1 MLDNDMIEF
10 LTYRNAMKSNYR
22 KGVHALR
29 CILNNR
35 KQAETF
41 AGSLGGVSLVLG
53 VSQPDG
59 NSEALRA
66 LLEGSAVIDQATLT
80 WLKNWWPE
88 QCGSWD
94 TLAADQG
101 RCNAIATDPFLW
113 ERVGASPVG
122 AGKILAGLVGQD
134 SRNFAAMQ
142 AVASSATAMQAVA
155 SSATAMQAVASSATA
170 MQAVASSAT
179 AMQAVASS
187 ATAMQAVAVSP
198 VAIAAIY
205 RSDVA
210 LSAVDSEVSAAATFY
225 GADSVAMGKAV
236 VILAGLDPAG
246 YADMSAVA
254 ASATAMSA
262 VAASATAMSAVA
274 ASATA
279 MSAVAA
285 SATAMS
291 AVAASAT
298 AMSAVAA
305 SATAMSAVAAS
316 ATAMSAVAA
325 NYVALVA
332 LYSNAEALSIAQ
344 GTTVGAAALAG
355 AGSVATGK
363 AAVKLAG
370 LDPDDFAD
378 MAAVAASSTAMA
390 AVAASSTAMAAV
402 AASSTAMAA
411 VAASSTAMAAVA
423 ASSTAMAAV
432 AASSTAMAAV
442 AASATARSALNGA
455 SVARQALKASPLA
468 TELSLVSS
476 QGQYWNNPGTKA
488 MKGLILATKAGNS
501 DNAFSITKIDSTSTG
516 AGQNTRNAATSGSTG
531 YLDWYENY
539 PNYAWVMNSI
549 TYYAYYTTTKIKYI
563 PC

>member
-94 TLAADQG
+94 TMAADQG
-101 RCNAIATDPFLW
+101 RCSTIATDPFLW
-113 ERVGASPVG
+113 ERVGVSPVG

-134 SRNFAAMQ
+134 SRNFA
-142 AVASSATAMQAVA
+142 
-155 SSATAMQAVASSATA
+155 
-170 MQAVASSAT
+170 

-246 YADMSAVA
+246 YAD
-254 ASATAMSA
+254 
-262 VAASATAMSAVA
+262 
-274 ASATA
+274 
-279 MSAVAA
+279 
-285 SATAMS
+285 
-291 AVAASAT
+291 
-298 AMSAVAA
+298 
-305 SATAMSAVAAS
+305 MSAVAAS

-423 ASSTAMAAV
+423 AS
-432 AASSTAMAAV
+432 
-442 AASATARSALNGA
+442 ATALDALYAKKKRMSGGSA
-455 SVARQALKASPLA
+455 S
-468 TELSLVSS
+468 LSGKFIILEISGGNAFKI
-476 QGQYWNNPGTKA
+476 GQYGY
-488 MKGLILATKAGNS
+488 ATLS
-501 DNAFSITKIDSTSTG
+501 D
-516 AGQNTRNAATSGSTG
+516 GSQPNW
-531 YLDWYENY
+531 DNY
-539 PNYAWVMNSI
+539 KNK
-549 TYYAYYTTTKIKYI
+549 YAYFKQFKKYATYMRNDTDGDDWI
-563 PC
+563 DYFQVN

>member
-94 TLAADQG
+94 TMAADQG
-101 RCNAIATDPFLW
+101 RCSTIATDPFLW
-113 ERVGASPVG
+113 ERVGVSPVG

-134 SRNFAAMQ
+134 SRNFA
-142 AVASSATAMQAVA
+142 
-155 SSATAMQAVASSATA
+155 A

-246 YADMSAVA
+246 YAD
-254 ASATAMSA
+254 
-262 VAASATAMSAVA
+262 
-274 ASATA
+274 
-279 MSAVAA
+279 
-285 SATAMS
+285 
-291 AVAASAT
+291 
-298 AMSAVAA
+298 MSAVAA

-411 VAASSTAMAAVA
+411 VAAS
-423 ASSTAMAAV
+423 
-432 AASSTAMAAV
+432 
-442 AASATARSALNGA
+442 ATALDALYAKKKRMSGGSA
-455 SVARQALKASPLA
+455 S
-468 TELSLVSS
+468 LSGKFIILEISGGNAFKI
-476 QGQYWNNPGTKA
+476 GQYGY
-488 MKGLILATKAGNS
+488 ATLS
-501 DNAFSITKIDSTSTG
+501 D
-516 AGQNTRNAATSGSTG
+516 GSQPNW
-531 YLDWYENY
+531 DNY
-539 PNYAWVMNSI
+539 KNK
-549 TYYAYYTTTKIKYI
+549 YAYFKQFKKYATYMRNDTDGDDWI
-563 PC
+563 DYFQVN

>member
-101 RCNAIATDPFLW
+101 RCSTIATDPFLW
-113 ERVGASPVG
+113 ERVGVSPVG

-134 SRNFAAMQ
+134 SRNFA
-142 AVASSATAMQAVA
+142 
-155 SSATAMQAVASSATA
+155 
-170 MQAVASSAT
+170 

-262 VAASATAMSAVA
+262 VAA
-274 ASATA
+274 
-279 MSAVAA
+279 
-285 SATAMS
+285 
-291 AVAASAT
+291 
-298 AMSAVAA
+298 
-305 SATAMSAVAAS
+305 
-316 ATAMSAVAA
+316 

-390 AVAASSTAMAAV
+390 AVAAS
-402 AASSTAMAA
+402 
-411 VAASSTAMAAVA
+411 
-423 ASSTAMAAV
+423 
-432 AASSTAMAAV
+432 
-442 AASATARSALNGA
+442 ATARSALDGS

-476 QGQYWNNPGTKA
+476 QGQYWKNPGTKA

-516 AGQNTRNAATSGSTG
+516 AGQNTRNAATSGSAG

>member
-155 SSATAMQAVASSATA
+155 
-170 MQAVASSAT
+170 
-179 AMQAVASS
+179 
-187 ATAMQAVAVSP
+187 VSP

-305 SATAMSAVAAS
+305 
-316 ATAMSAVAA
+316 
-325 NYVALVA
+325 NYVALVV

-442 AASATARSALNGA
+442 AASSTAMAAVAASSTAMAAVAASSTAMAAVAASSTAMAAVAASATARSALNGA

-476 QGQYWNNPGTKA
+476 QGQYWDNPGTKA

-516 AGQNTRNAATSGSTG
+516 AGQNARNAATSGSTD

>member
-35 KQAETF
+35 KQTETF

-101 RCNAIATDPFLW
+101 RCSTIATDPFLW
-113 ERVGASPVG
+113 ERVGVSPVG

-134 SRNFAAMQ
+134 SRNFA
-142 AVASSATAMQAVA
+142 
-155 SSATAMQAVASSATA
+155 
-170 MQAVASSAT
+170 

-262 VAASATAMSAVA
+262 VAA
-274 ASATA
+274 
-279 MSAVAA
+279 
-285 SATAMS
+285 
-291 AVAASAT
+291 
-298 AMSAVAA
+298 
-305 SATAMSAVAAS
+305 
-316 ATAMSAVAA
+316 

-332 LYSNAEALSIAQ
+332 LYSNTEALSIAQ

-423 ASSTAMAAV
+423 AS
-432 AASSTAMAAV
+432 
-442 AASATARSALNGA
+442 ATARSALNGA

-476 QGQYWNNPGTKA
+476 QGQYWDNPGTKA

-516 AGQNTRNAATSGSTG
+516 ASQNTRNAATSGSTG

-539 PNYAWVMNSI
+539 PNYAWVMNNI

>member
-41 AGSLGGVSLVLG
+41 AGSLGGVSVVLG

-101 RCNAIATDPFLW
+101 RCNTIATDKLLW
-113 ERVGASPVG
+113 RGVGASPVG

-134 SRNFAAMQ
+134 SHNFAAMQ

-155 SSATAMQAVASSATA
+155 A
-170 MQAVASSAT
+170 
-179 AMQAVASS
+179 
-187 ATAMQAVAVSP
+187 SP

-210 LSAVDSEVSAAATFY
+210 LLAVDSEVSAAATFY

-262 VAASATAMSAVA
+262 VAA
-274 ASATA
+274 
-279 MSAVAA
+279 
-285 SATAMS
+285 
-291 AVAASAT
+291 
-298 AMSAVAA
+298 
-305 SATAMSAVAAS
+305 
-316 ATAMSAVAA
+316 

-332 LYSNAEALSIAQ
+332 LYSNAEALSTAQ

-390 AVAASSTAMAAV
+390 AVAAS
-402 AASSTAMAA
+402 
-411 VAASSTAMAAVA
+411 
-423 ASSTAMAAV
+423 
-432 AASSTAMAAV
+432 
-442 AASATARSALNGA
+442 ATARSAI
-455 SVARQALKASPLA
+455 ARSSAAREELKKSPLIVEK
-468 TELSLVSS
+468 TGIIPSGST
-476 QGQYWNNPGTKA
+476 YWNSTGITLTSI
-488 MKGLILATKAGNS
+488 KGVLIATSAGNS
-501 DNAFSITKIDSTSTG
+501 DNALTILAIDDATLTTDE
-516 AGQNTRNAATSGSTG
+516 QTRNAAPKNSSG
-531 YLDWYENY
+531 YLSWIDSQ
-539 PNYAWVMNSI
+539 PNYLWVRQKIRMA
-549 TYYAYYTTTKIKYI
+549 AYYTSTKVKYI

>member
-101 RCNAIATDPFLW
+101 RCSTIATDPFLW
-113 ERVGASPVG
+113 ERVGVSPVG

-134 SRNFAAMQ
+134 SRNFA
-142 AVASSATAMQAVA
+142 
-155 SSATAMQAVASSATA
+155 
-170 MQAVASSAT
+170 

-262 VAASATAMSAVA
+262 VAA
-274 ASATA
+274 
-279 MSAVAA
+279 
-285 SATAMS
+285 
-291 AVAASAT
+291 
-298 AMSAVAA
+298 
-305 SATAMSAVAAS
+305 
-316 ATAMSAVAA
+316 
-325 NYVALVA
+325 NYVALAA
-332 LYSNAEALSIAQ
+332 LYSNAEALSTAQ

-390 AVAASSTAMAAV
+390 AVAAS
-402 AASSTAMAA
+402 
-411 VAASSTAMAAVA
+411 
-423 ASSTAMAAV
+423 
-432 AASSTAMAAV
+432 
-442 AASATARSALNGA
+442 ATALDALYAKKKRMSGGSA
-455 SVARQALKASPLA
+455 S
-468 TELSLVSS
+468 LS
-476 QGQYWNNPGTKA
+476 GKFI
-488 MKGLILATKAGNS
+488 ILEISG
-501 DNAFSITKIDSTSTG
+501 DNAFKI
-516 AGQNTRNAATSGSTG
+516 GQYGYATLSDGSQPNW
-531 YLDWYENY
+531 DNY
-539 PNYAWVMNSI
+539 KNK
-549 TYYAYYTTTKIKYI
+549 YAYFKQFKKYATYMRNDTDGDDWI
-563 PC
+563 DYFQVS

>member
-101 RCNAIATDPFLW
+101 RCSTIATDPFLW
-113 ERVGASPVG
+113 ERVGVSPVG

-134 SRNFAAMQ
+134 SRNFA
-142 AVASSATAMQAVA
+142 
-155 SSATAMQAVASSATA
+155 
-170 MQAVASSAT
+170 

-262 VAASATAMSAVA
+262 VAA
-274 ASATA
+274 
-279 MSAVAA
+279 
-285 SATAMS
+285 
-291 AVAASAT
+291 
-298 AMSAVAA
+298 
-305 SATAMSAVAAS
+305 
-316 ATAMSAVAA
+316 

-332 LYSNAEALSIAQ
+332 LYSNTEALSIAQ

-390 AVAASSTAMAAV
+390 AVAAS
-402 AASSTAMAA
+402 
-411 VAASSTAMAAVA
+411 
-423 ASSTAMAAV
+423 
-432 AASSTAMAAV
+432 
-442 AASATARSALNGA
+442 ATARSALNGS
-455 SVARQALKASPLA
+455 SVAREKLKASPLA
-468 TELSLVSS
+468 TEVSLVSS
-476 QGQYWNNPGTKA
+476 QGQYWDSPGTKA

-501 DNAFSITKIDSTSTG
+501 DNAFSITKIDNTSTG
-516 AGQNTRNAATSGSTG
+516 ASQQDRNAAVSGTTG
-531 YLDWYENY
+531 YLDWYEKY
-539 PNYAWVMNSI
+539 PNYAWVTNSI
-549 TYYAYYTTTKIKYI
+549 TYYAYYTTTKVKYI

>member
-1 MLDNDMIEF
+1 
-10 LTYRNAMKSNYR
+10 
-22 KGVHALR
+22 
-29 CILNNR
+29 
-35 KQAETF
+35 
-41 AGSLGGVSLVLG
+41 
-53 VSQPDG
+53 
-59 NSEALRA
+59 
-66 LLEGSAVIDQATLT
+66 
-80 WLKNWWPE
+80 
-88 QCGSWD
+88 
-94 TLAADQG
+94 
-101 RCNAIATDPFLW
+101 
-113 ERVGASPVG
+113 
-122 AGKILAGLVGQD
+122 
-134 SRNFAAMQ
+134 
-142 AVASSATAMQAVA
+142 
-155 SSATAMQAVASSATA
+155 
-170 MQAVASSAT
+170 
-179 AMQAVASS
+179 
-187 ATAMQAVAVSP
+187 
-198 VAIAAIY
+198 
-205 RSDVA
+205 
-210 LSAVDSEVSAAATFY
+210 
-225 GADSVAMGKAV
+225 
-236 VILAGLDPAG
+236 
-246 YADMSAVA
+246 
-254 ASATAMSA
+254 
-262 VAASATAMSAVA
+262 
-274 ASATA
+274 
-279 MSAVAA
+279 
-285 SATAMS
+285 
-291 AVAASAT
+291 
-298 AMSAVAA
+298 
-305 SATAMSAVAAS
+305 
-316 ATAMSAVAA
+316 MSAVAA

-378 MAAVAASSTAMA
+378 
-390 AVAASSTAMAAV
+390 
-402 AASSTAMAA
+402 MAA

>member
-142 AVASSATAMQAVA
+142 AVASSATAMQAVASSATAMQAVASSATAMHGVQASA

-325 NYVALVA
+325 SATAMSAVAANYVALVA

-378 MAAVAASSTAMA
+378 MAAVAASSTAYGGCGCEQH
-390 AVAASSTAMAAV
+390 SDGGCGCEQHSDGGCGCEQHSDGGCGCLCHGTERTEWGQRSTAGFESISV
-402 AASSTAMAA
+402 GDG
-411 VAASSTAMAAVA
+411 
-423 ASSTAMAAV
+423 
-432 AASSTAMAAV
+432 
-442 AASATARSALNGA
+442 ALSCFVTGTVLEQPWHQGDEGSNFGDKGRKQ
-455 SVARQALKASPLA
+455 RQCLF
-468 TELSLVSS
+468 
-476 QGQYWNNPGTKA
+476 YH
-488 MKGLILATKAGNS
+488 
-501 DNAFSITKIDSTSTG
+501 
-516 AGQNTRNAATSGSTG
+516 QN
-531 YLDWYENY
+531 
-539 PNYAWVMNSI
+539 
-549 TYYAYYTTTKIKYI
+549 
-563 PC
+563 

>member
-101 RCNAIATDPFLW
+101 RCSTIATDPFLW
-113 ERVGASPVG
+113 ERVGVIPVG

-155 SSATAMQAVASSATA
+155 A
-170 MQAVASSAT
+170 
-179 AMQAVASS
+179 
-187 ATAMQAVAVSP
+187 SP

-262 VAASATAMSAVA
+262 VAA
-274 ASATA
+274 
-279 MSAVAA
+279 
-285 SATAMS
+285 
-291 AVAASAT
+291 
-298 AMSAVAA
+298 
-305 SATAMSAVAAS
+305 
-316 ATAMSAVAA
+316 

-332 LYSNAEALSIAQ
+332 LYSNAEALSTAQ

-378 MAAVAASSTAMA
+378 MAAVLLAA
-390 AVAASSTAMAAV
+390 
-402 AASSTAMAA
+402 
-411 VAASSTAMAAVA
+411 
-423 ASSTAMAAV
+423 
-432 AASSTAMAAV
+432 TAMAAV

-476 QGQYWNNPGTKA
+476 QGQYWDNPGTKA

-516 AGQNTRNAATSGSTG
+516 ASQNTRNAATSGSTG

-539 PNYAWVMNSI
+539 PNYAWVMNNI

>member
-101 RCNAIATDPFLW
+101 RCSTIATDPFLW
-113 ERVGASPVG
+113 KRVGASPVG

-134 SRNFAAMQ
+134 SRNFA
-142 AVASSATAMQAVA
+142 
-155 SSATAMQAVASSATA
+155 
-170 MQAVASSAT
+170 

-262 VAASATAMSAVA
+262 VAA
-274 ASATA
+274 
-279 MSAVAA
+279 
-285 SATAMS
+285 
-291 AVAASAT
+291 
-298 AMSAVAA
+298 
-305 SATAMSAVAAS
+305 
-316 ATAMSAVAA
+316 

-390 AVAASSTAMAAV
+390 AVAAS
-402 AASSTAMAA
+402 
-411 VAASSTAMAAVA
+411 
-423 ASSTAMAAV
+423 
-432 AASSTAMAAV
+432 
-442 AASATARSALNGA
+442 ATALDALYAKKKRMSGGSA
-455 SVARQALKASPLA
+455 S
-468 TELSLVSS
+468 LS
-476 QGQYWNNPGTKA
+476 GKFI
-488 MKGLILATKAGNS
+488 ILEISG
-501 DNAFSITKIDSTSTG
+501 DNAFKI
-516 AGQNTRNAATSGSTG
+516 GQYGYATLSDGSQPNW
-531 YLDWYENY
+531 DNY
-539 PNYAWVMNSI
+539 KNK
-549 TYYAYYTTTKIKYI
+549 YAYFKQFKKYATYMRNDTDGNDWI
-563 PC
+563 DYFQVS

>member
-187 ATAMQAVAVSP
+187 ATAMQAVASSATAMQAVAVSP

-285 SATAMS
+285 
-291 AVAASAT
+291 
-298 AMSAVAA
+298 
-305 SATAMSAVAAS
+305 
-316 ATAMSAVAA
+316 

-378 MAAVAASSTAMA
+378 
-390 AVAASSTAMAAV
+390 
-402 AASSTAMAA
+402 
-411 VAASSTAMAAVA
+411 
-423 ASSTAMAAV
+423 MAAV

>member
-101 RCNAIATDPFLW
+101 RCSTIATDPFLW
-113 ERVGASPVG
+113 ERVGVSPVG

-134 SRNFAAMQ
+134 SRNFA
-142 AVASSATAMQAVA
+142 
-155 SSATAMQAVASSATA
+155 
-170 MQAVASSAT
+170 

-262 VAASATAMSAVA
+262 VAA
-274 ASATA
+274 
-279 MSAVAA
+279 
-285 SATAMS
+285 
-291 AVAASAT
+291 
-298 AMSAVAA
+298 
-305 SATAMSAVAAS
+305 
-316 ATAMSAVAA
+316 

-378 MAAVAASSTAMA
+378 MAAVAASGTAMTA
-390 AVAASSTAMAAV
+390 IANAWNTTESAIVNSSI
-402 AASSTAMAA
+402 
-411 VAASSTAMAAVA
+411 
-423 ASSTAMAAV
+423 
-432 AASSTAMAAV
+432 
-442 AASATARSALNGA
+442 ALN
-455 SVARQALKASPLA
+455 ALKNSGKCQNVSKGVKGLAKTTFISGLCFVFTAEITVDGGACVIKASRPTGG
-468 TELSLVSS
+468 TELTLCSS
-476 QGQYWNNPGTKA
+476 VTASTVNKFCKDPYVQCT
-488 MKGLILATKAGNS
+488 NS
-501 DNAFSITKIDSTSTG
+501 GHTYDKNKLYFYKIG
-516 AGQNTRNAATSGSTG
+516 
-531 YLDWYENY
+531 
-539 PNYAWVMNSI
+539 
-549 TYYAYYTTTKIKYI
+549 
-563 PC
+563 

>member
-41 AGSLGGVSLVLG
+41 AGSLGGVSVVLG

-94 TLAADQG
+94 ALAADQG
-101 RCNAIATDPFLW
+101 RCSAIATDQFLW
-113 ERVGASPVG
+113 ERVGVSPVG

-155 SSATAMQAVASSATA
+155 SSATAMQAVAA
-170 MQAVASSAT
+170 
-179 AMQAVASS
+179 
-187 ATAMQAVAVSP
+187 SP

-246 YADMSAVA
+246 YAD
-254 ASATAMSA
+254 
-262 VAASATAMSAVA
+262 
-274 ASATA
+274 
-279 MSAVAA
+279 
-285 SATAMS
+285 
-291 AVAASAT
+291 
-298 AMSAVAA
+298 
-305 SATAMSAVAAS
+305 
-316 ATAMSAVAA
+316 MSAVAA

-402 AASSTAMAA
+402 AAS
-411 VAASSTAMAAVA
+411 
-423 ASSTAMAAV
+423 
-432 AASSTAMAAV
+432 
-442 AASATARSALNGA
+442 ATARSALNGA

-476 QGQYWNNPGTKA
+476 QGQYWDNPGTKA

-516 AGQNTRNAATSGSTG
+516 ASQNTRNAATSGSTG

-539 PNYAWVMNSI
+539 PNYAWVMNNI

>member
-41 AGSLGGVSLVLG
+41 AGSLGGVSVVLG

-66 LLEGSAVIDQATLT
+66 LLEGSTVIDQATLT

-88 QCGSWD
+88 ECGSWD

-101 RCNAIATDPFLW
+101 RCSTIATDPFLW
-113 ERVGASPVG
+113 ERVGVSPVG

-134 SRNFAAMQ
+134 SHNFAAMQ

-155 SSATAMQAVASSATA
+155 A
-170 MQAVASSAT
+170 
-179 AMQAVASS
+179 
-187 ATAMQAVAVSP
+187 SP

-262 VAASATAMSAVA
+262 VAA
-274 ASATA
+274 
-279 MSAVAA
+279 
-285 SATAMS
+285 
-291 AVAASAT
+291 
-298 AMSAVAA
+298 
-305 SATAMSAVAAS
+305 
-316 ATAMSAVAA
+316 
-325 NYVALVA
+325 NYVALAA
-332 LYSNAEALSIAQ
+332 LYSNAEALSTAQ

-363 AAVKLAG
+363 AAAKLAG

-390 AVAASSTAMAAV
+390 AVAAS
-402 AASSTAMAA
+402 
-411 VAASSTAMAAVA
+411 
-423 ASSTAMAAV
+423 
-432 AASSTAMAAV
+432 
-442 AASATARSALNGA
+442 ATARSALNGS

-476 QGQYWNNPGTKA
+476 HGQYWDNPGTKA

-516 AGQNTRNAATSGSTG
+516 ASQNTRNAATSGSTG

>member
-1 MLDNDMIEF
+1 
-10 LTYRNAMKSNYR
+10 
-22 KGVHALR
+22 
-29 CILNNR
+29 
-35 KQAETF
+35 
-41 AGSLGGVSLVLG
+41 
-53 VSQPDG
+53 
-59 NSEALRA
+59 
-66 LLEGSAVIDQATLT
+66 
-80 WLKNWWPE
+80 
-88 QCGSWD
+88 
-94 TLAADQG
+94 
-101 RCNAIATDPFLW
+101 
-113 ERVGASPVG
+113 
-122 AGKILAGLVGQD
+122 
-134 SRNFAAMQ
+134 
-142 AVASSATAMQAVA
+142 
-155 SSATAMQAVASSATA
+155 
-170 MQAVASSAT
+170 
-179 AMQAVASS
+179 
-187 ATAMQAVAVSP
+187 MQAVAVSP

-262 VAASATAMSAVA
+262 VTASATAMSAVA

-279 MSAVAA
+279 MSAV
-285 SATAMS
+285 T
-291 AVAASAT
+291 
-298 AMSAVAA
+298 
-305 SATAMSAVAAS
+305 
-316 ATAMSAVAA
+316 A

-402 AASSTAMAA
+402 AAS
-411 VAASSTAMAAVA
+411 
-423 ASSTAMAAV
+423 
-432 AASSTAMAAV
+432 
-442 AASATARSALNGA
+442 ATARSALNGA

-476 QGQYWNNPGTKA
+476 QGQYWDNPGTKA

-516 AGQNTRNAATSGSTG
+516 ADQNTRNAATSGSTG

-539 PNYAWVMNSI
+539 PDYAWVMNSI

>member
-101 RCNAIATDPFLW
+101 RCSTIATDPFLW
-113 ERVGASPVG
+113 ERVGVSSVG

-155 SSATAMQAVASSATA
+155 A
-170 MQAVASSAT
+170 
-179 AMQAVASS
+179 
-187 ATAMQAVAVSP
+187 SP

-246 YADMSAVA
+246 YAD
-254 ASATAMSA
+254 
-262 VAASATAMSAVA
+262 
-274 ASATA
+274 
-279 MSAVAA
+279 
-285 SATAMS
+285 MS

-390 AVAASSTAMAAV
+390 AVAAS
-402 AASSTAMAA
+402 
-411 VAASSTAMAAVA
+411 
-423 ASSTAMAAV
+423 
-432 AASSTAMAAV
+432 
-442 AASATARSALNGA
+442 ATARSALDGS

-468 TELSLVSS
+468 TEISLVSS
-476 QGQYWNNPGTKA
+476 QGQYWDNPGTKA

-516 AGQNTRNAATSGSTG
+516 ASQNTRNAAKSGSKG

>member
-101 RCNAIATDPFLW
+101 RCSTIATDPFLW
-113 ERVGASPVG
+113 ERVGVSPVG

-134 SRNFAAMQ
+134 SRNFA
-142 AVASSATAMQAVA
+142 
-155 SSATAMQAVASSATA
+155 
-170 MQAVASSAT
+170 

-254 ASATAMSA
+254 A
-262 VAASATAMSAVA
+262 
-274 ASATA
+274 
-279 MSAVAA
+279 
-285 SATAMS
+285 
-291 AVAASAT
+291 
-298 AMSAVAA
+298 
-305 SATAMSAVAAS
+305 
-316 ATAMSAVAA
+316 

-378 MAAVAASSTAMA
+378 MAAVAAS
-390 AVAASSTAMAAV
+390 
-402 AASSTAMAA
+402 
-411 VAASSTAMAAVA
+411 
-423 ASSTAMAAV
+423 
-432 AASSTAMAAV
+432 
-442 AASATARSALNGA
+442 ATARSAIAGSSA
-455 SVARQALKASPLA
+455 AREELKKSPLIVEK
-468 TELSLVSS
+468 TGIIPSGST
-476 QGQYWNNPGTKA
+476 YWNSTGITLTSI
-488 MKGLILATKAGNS
+488 KGVLIATSAGNS
-501 DNAFSITKIDSTSTG
+501 DNALTILAIDDATLATDE
-516 AGQNTRNAATSGSTG
+516 QTRNAAPKNNSG
-531 YLDWYENY
+531 YLSWIDSQ
-539 PNYAWVMNSI
+539 PNYLWVRQKIRMA
-549 TYYAYYTTTKIKYI
+549 AYYTSTKVKYI

>member
-101 RCNAIATDPFLW
+101 RCSTIATDPFLW
-113 ERVGASPVG
+113 ERVGVSPVG

-134 SRNFAAMQ
+134 SRNFA
-142 AVASSATAMQAVA
+142 
-155 SSATAMQAVASSATA
+155 AMQAVASSATA

-262 VAASATAMSAVA
+262 VAA
-274 ASATA
+274 
-279 MSAVAA
+279 
-285 SATAMS
+285 
-291 AVAASAT
+291 
-298 AMSAVAA
+298 
-305 SATAMSAVAAS
+305 
-316 ATAMSAVAA
+316 

-390 AVAASSTAMAAV
+390 AVAAS
-402 AASSTAMAA
+402 
-411 VAASSTAMAAVA
+411 
-423 ASSTAMAAV
+423 
-432 AASSTAMAAV
+432 
-442 AASATARSALNGA
+442 ATARSAIAGSSA
-455 SVARQALKASPLA
+455 AREELKKSPLIVEK
-468 TELSLVSS
+468 TGIIPSGST
-476 QGQYWNNPGTKA
+476 YWNSTGITLTSI
-488 MKGLILATKAGNS
+488 KGVLIATSAGNS
-501 DNAFSITKIDSTSTG
+501 DNALTILAIDDATLTTDE
-516 AGQNTRNAATSGSTG
+516 QTRNAAPKNSSG
-531 YLDWYENY
+531 YLSWIDSQ
-539 PNYAWVMNSI
+539 PNYLWVRQKIRMA
-549 TYYAYYTTTKIKYI
+549 AYYTSTKVKYI

>member
-88 QCGSWD
+88 QCGNWD

-101 RCNAIATDPFLW
+101 RCSTIATDPFLW

-155 SSATAMQAVASSATA
+155 SSATAMQAVAA
-170 MQAVASSAT
+170 
-179 AMQAVASS
+179 
-187 ATAMQAVAVSP
+187 SP

-205 RSDVA
+205 RIDVA

-285 SATAMS
+285 
-291 AVAASAT
+291 
-298 AMSAVAA
+298 
-305 SATAMSAVAAS
+305 
-316 ATAMSAVAA
+316 

-332 LYSNAEALSIAQ
+332 LYSNTEALSIAQ

-390 AVAASSTAMAAV
+390 AVAAS
-402 AASSTAMAA
+402 
-411 VAASSTAMAAVA
+411 
-423 ASSTAMAAV
+423 
-432 AASSTAMAAV
+432 
-442 AASATARSALNGA
+442 ATALDALYAKKKRMSGGSA
-455 SVARQALKASPLA
+455 S
-468 TELSLVSS
+468 LS
-476 QGQYWNNPGTKA
+476 GKFI
-488 MKGLILATKAGNS
+488 ILEISG
-501 DNAFSITKIDSTSTG
+501 DNAFKI
-516 AGQNTRNAATSGSTG
+516 GQYGYATLSDGSQPNW
-531 YLDWYENY
+531 DNY
-539 PNYAWVMNSI
+539 KNK
-549 TYYAYYTTTKIKYI
+549 YAYFKQFKKYATYMRNDTDGDDWI
-563 PC
+563 DYFQVS

>member
-41 AGSLGGVSLVLG
+41 AGSLGGVSVVLG

-101 RCNAIATDPFLW
+101 RCSTIATDPFLW
-113 ERVGASPVG
+113 ERVGVSPVG

-134 SRNFAAMQ
+134 SRNFA
-142 AVASSATAMQAVA
+142 
-155 SSATAMQAVASSATA
+155 
-170 MQAVASSAT
+170 

-262 VAASATAMSAVA
+262 VAA
-274 ASATA
+274 
-279 MSAVAA
+279 
-285 SATAMS
+285 
-291 AVAASAT
+291 
-298 AMSAVAA
+298 
-305 SATAMSAVAAS
+305 
-316 ATAMSAVAA
+316 

-332 LYSNAEALSIAQ
+332 LYSNAEALSTAQ

-370 LDPDDFAD
+370 LDPADFAD
-378 MAAVAASSTAMA
+378 
-390 AVAASSTAMAAV
+390 
-402 AASSTAMAA
+402 
-411 VAASSTAMAAVA
+411 
-423 ASSTAMAAV
+423 MAAV

-476 QGQYWNNPGTKA
+476 QGQYWDNPGTKA

>member
-1 MLDNDMIEF
+1 MMLDNDMIEF

-41 AGSLGGVSLVLG
+41 AGSLGGVSVVLG

-101 RCNAIATDPFLW
+101 RCSTIATDPFLW
-113 ERVGASPVG
+113 ERVGVSPVG

-134 SRNFAAMQ
+134 SRNFA
-142 AVASSATAMQAVA
+142 
-155 SSATAMQAVASSATA
+155 
-170 MQAVASSAT
+170 

-254 ASATAMSA
+254 A
-262 VAASATAMSAVA
+262 
-274 ASATA
+274 
-279 MSAVAA
+279 
-285 SATAMS
+285 
-291 AVAASAT
+291 
-298 AMSAVAA
+298 
-305 SATAMSAVAAS
+305 
-316 ATAMSAVAA
+316 
-325 NYVALVA
+325 NYVALVV

-390 AVAASSTAMAAV
+390 AVAAS
-402 AASSTAMAA
+402 
-411 VAASSTAMAAVA
+411 
-423 ASSTAMAAV
+423 
-432 AASSTAMAAV
+432 
-442 AASATARSALNGA
+442 ATARSALNGA

-476 QGQYWNNPGTKA
+476 QGQYWDNPGTKA

>member
-101 RCNAIATDPFLW
+101 RCSTIATDPFLW
-113 ERVGASPVG
+113 ERVGVSPVG

-155 SSATAMQAVASSATA
+155 A
-170 MQAVASSAT
+170 
-179 AMQAVASS
+179 
-187 ATAMQAVAVSP
+187 SP

-262 VAASATAMSAVA
+262 VAA
-274 ASATA
+274 
-279 MSAVAA
+279 
-285 SATAMS
+285 
-291 AVAASAT
+291 
-298 AMSAVAA
+298 
-305 SATAMSAVAAS
+305 
-316 ATAMSAVAA
+316 

-332 LYSNAEALSIAQ
+332 LYSNAEALSTAQ

-390 AVAASSTAMAAV
+390 AVAAS
-402 AASSTAMAA
+402 
-411 VAASSTAMAAVA
+411 
-423 ASSTAMAAV
+423 
-432 AASSTAMAAV
+432 
-442 AASATARSALNGA
+442 ATALDALYAKKKRMSGGSA
-455 SVARQALKASPLA
+455 S
-468 TELSLVSS
+468 LS
-476 QGQYWNNPGTKA
+476 GKFI
-488 MKGLILATKAGNS
+488 ILEISG
-501 DNAFSITKIDSTSTG
+501 DNAFKI
-516 AGQNTRNAATSGSTG
+516 GQYGYATLSDGSQPNW
-531 YLDWYENY
+531 DNY
-539 PNYAWVMNSI
+539 KNK
-549 TYYAYYTTTKIKYI
+549 YAYFKQFKKYATYMRNDTDGDDWI
-563 PC
+563 DYFQVS

>member
-41 AGSLGGVSLVLG
+41 AGSLGGVSVVLG

-59 NSEALRA
+59 NSETLRA

-88 QCGSWD
+88 ECGSWD

-101 RCNAIATDPFLW
+101 RCSTIATDPFLW

-134 SRNFAAMQ
+134 SHNFAAMQ

-155 SSATAMQAVASSATA
+155 A
-170 MQAVASSAT
+170 
-179 AMQAVASS
+179 
-187 ATAMQAVAVSP
+187 SP

-205 RSDVA
+205 RSEVA
-210 LSAVDSEVSAAATFY
+210 LSAVDSEASAAATFY

-262 VAASATAMSAVA
+262 VAA
-274 ASATA
+274 
-279 MSAVAA
+279 
-285 SATAMS
+285 
-291 AVAASAT
+291 
-298 AMSAVAA
+298 
-305 SATAMSAVAAS
+305 
-316 ATAMSAVAA
+316 
-325 NYVALVA
+325 NYVALAA
-332 LYSNAEALSIAQ
+332 LYSNAEALSTAQ

-390 AVAASSTAMAAV
+390 AVAASAA
-402 AASSTAMAA
+402 
-411 VAASSTAMAAVA
+411 
-423 ASSTAMAAV
+423 
-432 AASSTAMAAV
+432 
-442 AASATARSALNGA
+442 ARSALNGS
-455 SVARQALKASPLA
+455 SVAREKLKASPLA
-468 TELSLVSS
+468 TEVSLVSS
-476 QGQYWNNPGTKA
+476 QGQYWDSPGTKA

-501 DNAFSITKIDSTSTG
+501 DNAFSITKIDNTSTG
-516 AGQNTRNAATSGSTG
+516 AGQQDRNAAVSGTTG
-531 YLDWYENY
+531 YLDWYEKY
-539 PNYAWVMNSI
+539 PNYAWVTNSI

>member
-101 RCNAIATDPFLW
+101 RCSTIATDPFLW

-134 SRNFAAMQ
+134 SRNFA
-142 AVASSATAMQAVA
+142 
-155 SSATAMQAVASSATA
+155 
-170 MQAVASSAT
+170 

-262 VAASATAMSAVA
+262 VAA
-274 ASATA
+274 
-279 MSAVAA
+279 
-285 SATAMS
+285 
-291 AVAASAT
+291 
-298 AMSAVAA
+298 
-305 SATAMSAVAAS
+305 
-316 ATAMSAVAA
+316 

-390 AVAASSTAMAAV
+390 AVAAS
-402 AASSTAMAA
+402 
-411 VAASSTAMAAVA
+411 
-423 ASSTAMAAV
+423 
-432 AASSTAMAAV
+432 
-442 AASATARSALNGA
+442 ATARSAIAGSNA
-455 SVARQALKASPLA
+455 AREELKKSPLIVEK
-468 TELSLVSS
+468 TGIIPSGST
-476 QGQYWNNPGTKA
+476 YWNSTGITLTSI
-488 MKGLILATKAGNS
+488 KGVLIATSAGNS
-501 DNAFSITKIDSTSTG
+501 DNALTILAIDDATLTTDE
-516 AGQNTRNAATSGSTG
+516 QTRNAAPKNSSG
-531 YLDWYENY
+531 YLSWIDSQ
-539 PNYAWVMNSI
+539 PNYLWVRQKIRMA
-549 TYYAYYTTTKIKYI
+549 AYYTSTKVKYI

>member
-80 WLKNWWPE
+80 WLGNWWPE
-88 QCGSWD
+88 QCDSWD
-94 TLAADQG
+94 TVAADQG
-101 RCNAIATDPFLW
+101 RCNTIATDKLLW
-113 ERVGASPVG
+113 RGVGASPIG

-134 SRNFAAMQ
+134 SHNFAAMQ

-155 SSATAMQAVASSATA
+155 A
-170 MQAVASSAT
+170 
-179 AMQAVASS
+179 
-187 ATAMQAVAVSP
+187 SP

-262 VAASATAMSAVA
+262 VAA
-274 ASATA
+274 
-279 MSAVAA
+279 
-285 SATAMS
+285 
-291 AVAASAT
+291 
-298 AMSAVAA
+298 
-305 SATAMSAVAAS
+305 
-316 ATAMSAVAA
+316 

-332 LYSNAEALSIAQ
+332 LYSNAEALSTAQ

-390 AVAASSTAMAAV
+390 AVAAS
-402 AASSTAMAA
+402 
-411 VAASSTAMAAVA
+411 
-423 ASSTAMAAV
+423 
-432 AASSTAMAAV
+432 
-442 AASATARSALNGA
+442 ATARSALNGS

-476 QGQYWNNPGTKA
+476 QGQYWDNPGTKA

-516 AGQNTRNAATSGSTG
+516 ASQNTRNAATSGSTG

>member
-155 SSATAMQAVASSATA
+155 
-170 MQAVASSAT
+170 
-179 AMQAVASS
+179 
-187 ATAMQAVAVSP
+187 VSP

-210 LSAVDSEVSAAATFY
+210 LSAVDSEASAAATFY
-225 GADSVAMGKAV
+225 GADSVAIGKAV

-262 VAASATAMSAVA
+262 VAAS
-274 ASATA
+274 
-279 MSAVAA
+279 
-285 SATAMS
+285 
-291 AVAASAT
+291 
-298 AMSAVAA
+298 
-305 SATAMSAVAAS
+305 
-316 ATAMSAVAA
+316 
-325 NYVALVA
+325 
-332 LYSNAEALSIAQ
+332 
-344 GTTVGAAALAG
+344 
-355 AGSVATGK
+355 
-363 AAVKLAG
+363 
-370 LDPDDFAD
+370 
-378 MAAVAASSTAMA
+378 
-390 AVAASSTAMAAV
+390 
-402 AASSTAMAA
+402 
-411 VAASSTAMAAVA
+411 
-423 ASSTAMAAV
+423 
-432 AASSTAMAAV
+432 STAMAAV
-442 AASATARSALNGA
+442 AASATARSAIAGSSA
-455 SVARQALKASPLA
+455 AREELKKSPLIVEK
-468 TELSLVSS
+468 TGIIPSGST
-476 QGQYWNNPGTKA
+476 YWNSTGITLTSI
-488 MKGLILATKAGNS
+488 KGVLIATSAGNS
-501 DNAFSITKIDSTSTG
+501 DNALTILAIDDATLTTDE
-516 AGQNTRNAATSGSTG
+516 QTRNAAPKNSSG
-531 YLDWYENY
+531 YLSWIDSQ
-539 PNYAWVMNSI
+539 PNYLWVRQKIRMA
-549 TYYAYYTTTKIKYI
+549 AYYTSTKVKYI

>member
-41 AGSLGGVSLVLG
+41 AGSLGGVSVVLG

-80 WLKNWWPE
+80 WLGNWWPE
-88 QCGSWD
+88 QCDSWD
-94 TLAADQG
+94 TVAADQG
-101 RCNAIATDPFLW
+101 RCNTIATDKLLW
-113 ERVGASPVG
+113 RGVGASPVG

-134 SRNFAAMQ
+134 SHNFAAMQ

-155 SSATAMQAVASSATA
+155 A
-170 MQAVASSAT
+170 
-179 AMQAVASS
+179 
-187 ATAMQAVAVSP
+187 SP

-262 VAASATAMSAVA
+262 VAA
-274 ASATA
+274 
-279 MSAVAA
+279 
-285 SATAMS
+285 
-291 AVAASAT
+291 
-298 AMSAVAA
+298 
-305 SATAMSAVAAS
+305 
-316 ATAMSAVAA
+316 

-332 LYSNAEALSIAQ
+332 LYSNAEALSTAQ

-363 AAVKLAG
+363 AAAKLAG

-402 AASSTAMAA
+402 AAS
-411 VAASSTAMAAVA
+411 
-423 ASSTAMAAV
+423 
-432 AASSTAMAAV
+432 
-442 AASATARSALNGA
+442 ATARSALNGS

-476 QGQYWNNPGTKA
+476 QGQYWDNPGTKA

-516 AGQNTRNAATSGSTG
+516 ASQNTRNAATSGSTG

>member
-101 RCNAIATDPFLW
+101 RCNTIATDPFLW

-134 SRNFAAMQ
+134 SRNFA
-142 AVASSATAMQAVA
+142 
-155 SSATAMQAVASSATA
+155 
-170 MQAVASSAT
+170 

-262 VAASATAMSAVA
+262 VAA
-274 ASATA
+274 
-279 MSAVAA
+279 
-285 SATAMS
+285 
-291 AVAASAT
+291 
-298 AMSAVAA
+298 
-305 SATAMSAVAAS
+305 
-316 ATAMSAVAA
+316 

-390 AVAASSTAMAAV
+390 AVAAS
-402 AASSTAMAA
+402 
-411 VAASSTAMAAVA
+411 
-423 ASSTAMAAV
+423 
-432 AASSTAMAAV
+432 
-442 AASATARSALNGA
+442 ATARSALNGS
-455 SVARQALKASPLA
+455 SVAREKLKASPLA
-468 TELSLVSS
+468 TEVSLVSS
-476 QGQYWNNPGTKA
+476 QGQYWDSPGTKA

-501 DNAFSITKIDSTSTG
+501 DNAFSITKIDNTSTG
-516 AGQNTRNAATSGSTG
+516 ASQNTRNAAKSGSTG

>member
-41 AGSLGGVSLVLG
+41 AGSLGGVSVVLG

-94 TLAADQG
+94 ALAADQG
-101 RCNAIATDPFLW
+101 RCSAIATDPFLW
-113 ERVGASPVG
+113 ERVGVSPVG

-134 SRNFAAMQ
+134 SRNFA
-142 AVASSATAMQAVA
+142 
-155 SSATAMQAVASSATA
+155 A

-274 ASATA
+274 A
-279 MSAVAA
+279 
-285 SATAMS
+285 
-291 AVAASAT
+291 
-298 AMSAVAA
+298 
-305 SATAMSAVAAS
+305 
-316 ATAMSAVAA
+316 

-402 AASSTAMAA
+402 AAS
-411 VAASSTAMAAVA
+411 
-423 ASSTAMAAV
+423 
-432 AASSTAMAAV
+432 
-442 AASATARSALNGA
+442 ATARSAIAGSSA
-455 SVARQALKASPLA
+455 AREELKKSPLIVEK
-468 TELSLVSS
+468 TGIIPSGST
-476 QGQYWNNPGTKA
+476 YWNSTGITLTSI
-488 MKGLILATKAGNS
+488 KGVLIATSAGNS
-501 DNAFSITKIDSTSTG
+501 DNALTILAIDDATLTTDE
-516 AGQNTRNAATSGSTG
+516 QTRNAAPKNNSG
-531 YLDWYENY
+531 YLSWIDSQ
-539 PNYAWVMNSI
+539 PNYLWVRQKIRMA
-549 TYYAYYTTTKIKYI
+549 AYYTSTKVKYI

>member
-155 SSATAMQAVASSATA
+155 
-170 MQAVASSAT
+170 
-179 AMQAVASS
+179 
-187 ATAMQAVAVSP
+187 VSP

-262 VAASATAMSAVA
+262 VAA
-274 ASATA
+274 
-279 MSAVAA
+279 
-285 SATAMS
+285 
-291 AVAASAT
+291 
-298 AMSAVAA
+298 
-305 SATAMSAVAAS
+305 
-316 ATAMSAVAA
+316 

-378 MAAVAASSTAMA
+378 
-390 AVAASSTAMAAV
+390 
-402 AASSTAMAA
+402 
-411 VAASSTAMAAVA
+411 
-423 ASSTAMAAV
+423 MAAV

>member
-41 AGSLGGVSLVLG
+41 AGSLGGVSVVLG

-66 LLEGSAVIDQATLT
+66 LLEGSTVIDQATLT

-101 RCNAIATDPFLW
+101 RCSTIATDPFLW
-113 ERVGASPVG
+113 ERVGVSPVG

-134 SRNFAAMQ
+134 SHNFAAMQ

-155 SSATAMQAVASSATA
+155 A
-170 MQAVASSAT
+170 
-179 AMQAVASS
+179 
-187 ATAMQAVAVSP
+187 SP

-262 VAASATAMSAVA
+262 VAA
-274 ASATA
+274 
-279 MSAVAA
+279 
-285 SATAMS
+285 
-291 AVAASAT
+291 
-298 AMSAVAA
+298 
-305 SATAMSAVAAS
+305 
-316 ATAMSAVAA
+316 
-325 NYVALVA
+325 NYVALAA
-332 LYSNAEALSIAQ
+332 LYSNAEALSTAQ

-390 AVAASSTAMAAV
+390 AVAAS
-402 AASSTAMAA
+402 
-411 VAASSTAMAAVA
+411 
-423 ASSTAMAAV
+423 
-432 AASSTAMAAV
+432 
-442 AASATARSALNGA
+442 ATARSALNGS

-476 QGQYWNNPGTKA
+476 QGQYWDNPGTKA

-516 AGQNTRNAATSGSTG
+516 ASQNTRNAAASGSTG
-531 YLDWYENY
+531 YLDWYEKY

>member
-88 QCGSWD
+88 QCGNWD

-101 RCNAIATDPFLW
+101 RCSAIATDPFLW
-113 ERVGASPVG
+113 ERVGVSPVG

-155 SSATAMQAVASSATA
+155 A
-170 MQAVASSAT
+170 
-179 AMQAVASS
+179 
-187 ATAMQAVAVSP
+187 SP

-205 RSDVA
+205 QSDVA

-246 YADMSAVA
+246 YAD
-254 ASATAMSA
+254 
-262 VAASATAMSAVA
+262 
-274 ASATA
+274 
-279 MSAVAA
+279 
-285 SATAMS
+285 
-291 AVAASAT
+291 
-298 AMSAVAA
+298 
-305 SATAMSAVAAS
+305 MSAVAAS

-390 AVAASSTAMAAV
+390 AVAAS
-402 AASSTAMAA
+402 
-411 VAASSTAMAAVA
+411 
-423 ASSTAMAAV
+423 
-432 AASSTAMAAV
+432 
-442 AASATARSALNGA
+442 ATARSALDGS

-476 QGQYWNNPGTKA
+476 QGQYWGNPGTKA

>member
-88 QCGSWD
+88 ECGSWD

-101 RCNAIATDPFLW
+101 RCSTIATDPFLW
-113 ERVGASPVG
+113 ERVGVSPVG

-155 SSATAMQAVASSATA
+155 SSATAMQAVAA
-170 MQAVASSAT
+170 
-179 AMQAVASS
+179 
-187 ATAMQAVAVSP
+187 SP

-210 LSAVDSEVSAAATFY
+210 LSAVDSEASAAATFY

-246 YADMSAVA
+246 YAD
-254 ASATAMSA
+254 
-262 VAASATAMSAVA
+262 
-274 ASATA
+274 
-279 MSAVAA
+279 
-285 SATAMS
+285 
-291 AVAASAT
+291 
-298 AMSAVAA
+298 MSAVAA

-402 AASSTAMAA
+402 AAS
-411 VAASSTAMAAVA
+411 
-423 ASSTAMAAV
+423 
-432 AASSTAMAAV
+432 
-442 AASATARSALNGA
+442 ATALDALYAKKKRMSGGSA
-455 SVARQALKASPLA
+455 S
-468 TELSLVSS
+468 LSGKFIILEISGGNAFKI
-476 QGQYWNNPGTKA
+476 GQYGY
-488 MKGLILATKAGNS
+488 ATLS
-501 DNAFSITKIDSTSTG
+501 D
-516 AGQNTRNAATSGSTG
+516 GSQPNW
-531 YLDWYENY
+531 DNY
-539 PNYAWVMNSI
+539 KNK
-549 TYYAYYTTTKIKYI
+549 YAYFKQFKKYATYMRNDTDGDDWI
-563 PC
+563 DYFQVS

>member
-101 RCNAIATDPFLW
+101 RCSTIATDPFLW
-113 ERVGASPVG
+113 ERVGVSPVG

-155 SSATAMQAVASSATA
+155 A
-170 MQAVASSAT
+170 
-179 AMQAVASS
+179 
-187 ATAMQAVAVSP
+187 SP

-246 YADMSAVA
+246 YAD
-254 ASATAMSA
+254 
-262 VAASATAMSAVA
+262 
-274 ASATA
+274 
-279 MSAVAA
+279 
-285 SATAMS
+285 
-291 AVAASAT
+291 
-298 AMSAVAA
+298 
-305 SATAMSAVAAS
+305 MSAVAAS

-390 AVAASSTAMAAV
+390 AVAAS
-402 AASSTAMAA
+402 
-411 VAASSTAMAAVA
+411 
-423 ASSTAMAAV
+423 
-432 AASSTAMAAV
+432 
-442 AASATARSALNGA
+442 ATARSAIAGSSA
-455 SVARQALKASPLA
+455 AREELKKSPLIVEK
-468 TELSLVSS
+468 TGIIPNGST
-476 QGQYWNNPGTKA
+476 YWNSTGITLTSI
-488 MKGLILATKAGNS
+488 KGVLIATSAGNS
-501 DNAFSITKIDSTSTG
+501 DNALTILAIDDATLATDE
-516 AGQNTRNAATSGSTG
+516 QTRNAAPKNNSG
-531 YLDWYENY
+531 YLSWIDSQ
-539 PNYAWVMNSI
+539 PNYLWVRQKIRMA
-549 TYYAYYTTTKIKYI
+549 AYYTSTKVKYI